1 MRCERRRQSDKLAQ
15 KQFAVMVPGPTLDLL
30 ARLWSERAAVATE
43 LAHEF
48 PQHRATL
55 ARRKL
60 RADRARP
67 TAAAGTMRHI
77 LQHGVLRPV
86 AGEGKKAA
94 IKPQVSLE
102 MPRNPG

>member
-15 KQFAVMVPGPTLDLL
+15 KQFAVMVPGPTLD
-30 ARLWSERAAVATE
+30 E